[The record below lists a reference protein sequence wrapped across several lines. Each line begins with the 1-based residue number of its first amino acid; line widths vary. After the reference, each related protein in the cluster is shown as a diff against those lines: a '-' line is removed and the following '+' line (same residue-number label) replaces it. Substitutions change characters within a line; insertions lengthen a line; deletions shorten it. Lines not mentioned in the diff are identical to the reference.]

1 MCIRDR
7 CYMSKEY
14 VIMTDSSCDLSQELA
29 DQLGLEVL
37 PLEVMA
43 DGKNYRNWLDGRE
56 IGFKE
61 FYKLAREGKELKT
74 SAVNTAAF
82 EEKMEE
88 LLKEDRDI
96 LYIGFSTGLSTTYNS
111 GEAAARELREK
122 YPDRKIYTVDTLA
135 ASLGQ
140 GMIIY
145 YAAKKKEAGATIEEV
160 RDFVENEK
168 LHMCHWFTVDDLNY
182 LKRGGRISAATA
194 AIGTMLSIK
203 PVMHMDNEGHLVAV
217 GKARGRKAALCQL
230 LDTMGELGEGL
241 EGQTT
246 FICHSDCMDDA
257 QYVASQM
264 KERFGVAQ
272 VNINWIGPV
281 IGAHTG
287 PGTIGIF
294 FWGRE
299 R

>member
-1 MCIRDR
+1 
-7 CYMSKEY
+7 MSKEY

-82 EEKMEE
+82 EEKMEK
-88 LLKEDRDI
+88 LLEEGKDI

-111 GEAAARELREK
+111 GEAATRELREK
-122 YPDRKIYTVDTLA
+122 YHDRKIYTVDTLA

-194 AIGTMLSIK
+194 AVGTMLSIK

>member
-1 MCIRDR
+1 
-7 CYMSKEY
+7 MSKEY
-14 VIMTDSSCDLSQELA
+14 VIMTDSSCDLPQELA

-82 EEKMEE
+82 EEKMEK
-88 LLKEDRDI
+88 LLEEGKDI
-96 LYIGFSTGLSTTYNS
+96 LYIGFSAGLSTTYNS

-194 AIGTMLSIK
+194 AVGTMLSIK

>member
-1 MCIRDR
+1 
-7 CYMSKEY
+7 MSKEY

-82 EEKMEE
+82 EEKMEK
-88 LLKEDRDI
+88 LLEEGKDI
-96 LYIGFSTGLSTTYNS
+96 LYIGFSAGLSTTYNS

-194 AIGTMLSIK
+194 AVGTMLSIK

>member
-1 MCIRDR
+1 
-7 CYMSKEY
+7 MSKEY

-82 EEKMEE
+82 EEKMEK
-88 LLKEDRDI
+88 LLEEGKDI

-122 YPDRKIYTVDTLA
+122 YHDRKIYTVDTLA

-194 AIGTMLSIK
+194 AVGTMLSIK

-272 VNINWIGPV
+272 VNINWIGLV

>member
-1 MCIRDR
+1 
-7 CYMSKEY
+7 MSKEY
-14 VIMTDSSCDLSQELA
+14 VIMTDSSCDLPQELA

-82 EEKMEE
+82 EEKMEK
-88 LLKEDRDI
+88 LLKEGKDI
-96 LYIGFSTGLSTTYNS
+96 LYIGFSSGLSTTYNS

-160 RDFVENEK
+160 RAFVENEK

-194 AIGTMLSIK
+194 AVGTMLSIK

-294 FWGRE
+294 FWGSE

>member
-1 MCIRDR
+1 
-7 CYMSKEY
+7 MSKEY
-14 VIMTDSSCDLSQELA
+14 VIMTDSSCDLPQELA

-82 EEKMEE
+82 EEKMEK
-88 LLKEDRDI
+88 LLKEGKDI
-96 LYIGFSTGLSTTYNS
+96 LYIGFSAGLSTTYNS

-194 AIGTMLSIK
+194 AVGTMLSIK

-294 FWGRE
+294 FWGSE